1 MTSFVFDIGETPR
14 KVARAIG
21 HVRSELQKAFVAEK
35 KARKLTQQ
43 AIATKRGV
51 HRSVINRQLIGVD
64 DLTYRSIVE
73 NALAMGY
80 EPVFSLHK
88 PEIVPGDNEPGA
100 SELSVSSSTG
110 PVGTG
115 TINQVFALVPIGAFL
130 PTTVTGT
137 RVKRPQENK

>member
-1 MTSFVFDIGETPR
+1 MNSYVFDIGETPR

-21 HVRSELQKAFVAEK
+21 QVRSELQKAFIAEK

-51 HRSVINRQLIGVD
+51 HRSVINRQLGGLE

-80 EPVFSLHK
+80 EPNFTLKKIEEATDRDQPLQALAKLEISRSSIDPS
-88 PEIVPGDNEPGA
+88 PEKQSRSAARRKA
-100 SELSVSSSTG
+100 S
-110 PVGTG
+110 
-115 TINQVFALVPIGAFL
+115 
-130 PTTVTGT
+130 
-137 RVKRPQENK
+137 